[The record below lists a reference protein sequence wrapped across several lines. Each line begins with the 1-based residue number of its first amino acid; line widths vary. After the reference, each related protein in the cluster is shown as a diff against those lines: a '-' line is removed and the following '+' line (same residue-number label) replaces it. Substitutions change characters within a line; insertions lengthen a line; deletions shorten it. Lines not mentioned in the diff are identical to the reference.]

1 MPKQVIIPP
10 GTTAPIAPFVPGT
23 LADGVVY
30 VSGTLPFDKQNNVV
44 HIGDPKAQTR
54 HVLETIRSVIETAGG
69 SMADVTFNSIFI
81 TDWTNYAAI
90 NEVYAE
96 FFPGDKPARFC
107 IQCGLVKPDA
117 LVEIAS
123 RRPYR
128 YPDMMRLNIAPA
140 PWPAR
145 RWWSSAPVWAGAA
158 ATGWRSA
165 QRWRNS
171 ISW

>member
-10 GTTAPIAPFVPGT
+10 GTTTPIAPFVPGT
-23 LADGVVY
+23 LADGVIY
-30 VSGTLPFDKQNNVV
+30 VSGTLPFDKQTMWCTSATQRRK
-44 HIGDPKAQTR
+44 PR
-54 HVLETIRSVIETAGG
+54 HVLETIKSVIETAGG

-123 RRPYR
+123 VAHIGTP
-128 YPDMMRLNIAPA
+128 
-140 PWPAR
+140 
-145 RWWSSAPVWAGAA
+145 
-158 ATGWRSA
+158 T
-165 QRWRNS
+165 
-171 ISW
+171 